1 MEHEENT
8 PDPDDAALIADIAYA
23 LWRSPCRGRLKT
35 LEDCRIAARGVVR
48 HIRRCRYAIRA
59 RAPLAPHA
67 RVNGA
72 PAPPAREASPPP
84 VRDGKSAGHGSH
96 EES

>member
-1 MEHEENT
+1 MERNGNK
-8 PDPDDAALIADIAYA
+8 DGAGDDALIADIAYA

-48 HIRRCRYAIRA
+48 HIRRCRYAIEA